1 MSESTQKKSSTTK
14 TLRGIH
20 QYQRSVTGKLLHSTR
35 FIALILCI
43 IGIGLGTKWYFNASW
58 ALLVFSI
65 LSLAFGL
72 GLFSIAFVIGDKL
85 STFNNIA
92 SGSLDLIDKFHKN
105 SQRSQS
111 SGNIV
116 DAEIKDY
123 DEQQKVPKIQ
133 QK

>member
-1 MSESTQKKSSTTK
+1 MSENTQKKSSTTK
-14 TLRGIH
+14 ALRGIH
-20 QYQRSVTGKLLHSTR
+20 QYQKSVTGKLLHLAR

-43 IGIGLGTKWYFNASW
+43 IGIGLGTKWYFSSSW

-92 SGSLDLIDKFHKN
+92 SGSLDLIDKFHQN
-105 SQRSQS
+105 SQQSQS

-116 DAEIKDY
+116 DAEIKDHA
-123 DEQQKVPKIQ
+123 EQQKVPQI
-133 QK
+133 